1 MNRGLLRFRQ
11 SQPKA
16 AVVMFQ
22 FIRVSVQSFGGV
34 GAGVSRRG
42 AGTMRR
48 DSYQWPFS
56 MGRNA
61 RAAHN
66 AAMLA
71 AIPAVGSAPFVAG
84 IMTKGTVTTMAQETV
99 AAMTAPTRV
108 HHRFTVLHRT
118 R

>member
-16 AVVMFQ
+16 AVVMFR

-42 AGTMRR
+42 AGTMRG
-48 DSYQWPFS
+48 DSFQWPFPWVANP
-56 MGRNA
+56 RPHTKP
-61 RAAHN
+61 RCWRRFR
-66 AAMLA
+66 
-71 AIPAVGSAPFVAG
+71 AVGRPLLVAG